1 MPRLQRNRKQQKW
14 RTPILIVAEC
24 ELNNVA
30 ERLDRRNEVIN
41 EGKKRSDDTAAAMRE
56 PEPASA
62 AHDLRESSLEPDP
75 NPKRRLLMKSASST
89 ASGSGERSA
98 KKPAADSESGM
109 QTGEPLELGTGESTT
124 LPGES
129 SANTRRRIVVK
140 SEPAAVTDQEAVD
153 GYREN
158 AMRIASV
165 EQVEQG
171 NIMELSITGHVLKW
185 ARQSNLFGRLSRS
198 KADGWNL
205 KNHSHLTVASHLR
218 EKTHS
223 SMMVVAFREERGI
236 CSAALKELLKIVKDQ
251 IQERSVVVIV
261 LNKESA
267 VWKDAIIFVE
277 STARDQQ

>member
-30 ERLDRRNEVIN
+30 EILDRRNEVIN

-89 ASGSGERSA
+89 ASGSGEQSA

-124 LPGES
+124 LLGAS

-140 SEPAAVTDQEAVD
+140 SEPAAVTDQEAAD
-153 GYREN
+153 GHREN

-185 ARQSNLFGRLSRS
+185 ARQSNLFGRLSLS

-267 VWKDAIIFVE
+267 IWKDASIFVE

>member
-109 QTGEPLELGTGESTT
+109 QTGAPLELGTGESTA
-124 LPGES
+124 LPGAS

-140 SEPAAVTDQEAVD
+140 SEPAAVTDQDAVD
-153 GYREN
+153 GYREKRN
-158 AMRIASV
+158 EDRECRTSR
-165 EQVEQG
+165 
-171 NIMELSITGHVLKW
+171 TGQHHGAV
-185 ARQSNLFGRLSRS
+185 
-198 KADGWNL
+198 
-205 KNHSHLTVASHLR
+205 NHGSCAQMGKTIEPLWETVAEQSRWL
-218 EKTHS
+218 EP
-223 SMMVVAFREERGI
+223 EESQSLDS
-236 CSAALKELLKIVKDQ
+236 CLAPA
-251 IQERSVVVIV
+251 
-261 LNKESA
+261 
-267 VWKDAIIFVE
+267 
-277 STARDQQ
+277 